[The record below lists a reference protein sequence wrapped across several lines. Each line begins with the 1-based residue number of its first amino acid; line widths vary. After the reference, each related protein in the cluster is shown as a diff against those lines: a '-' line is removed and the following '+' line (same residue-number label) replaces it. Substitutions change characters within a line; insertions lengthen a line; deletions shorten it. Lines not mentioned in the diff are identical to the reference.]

1 MQLPFTAMAPMRTA
15 SCDYDCTYLLLF
27 SCFQFRMASFL
38 DLSLAHFFHAFNLL
52 LIFPPKS
59 FTYFS
64 FACSVALLHGML
76 SLQQLNFAQRFRKC
90 LNTCASALS
99 LL

>member
-1 MQLPFTAMAPMRTA
+1 MAP
-15 SCDYDCTYLLLF
+15 
-27 SCFQFRMASFL
+27 FL
-38 DLSLAHFFHAFNLL
+38 DLSLAHLFHAFNLL

-64 FACSVALLHGML
+64 FACSVGILHAML
-76 SLQQLNFAQRFRKC
+76 SLQQLNLAQRFRKC
-90 LNTCASALS
+90 LNTCALALS